1 MLIQILQFVLGLSI
15 LIVLH
20 EFGHYLPAR
29 FFGVRVT
36 KFYLFFDYKFSLLKK
51 KIGETEWGIGW
62 IPLGG
67 YVKIEGMVDE
77 SMDTEN
83 LSEEP
88 EDWEFRAKP
97 AWQRVVILTGGVI
110 MNFITA
116 YFIYVFLLMSYGKD
130 YLPNESLVNGIWT
143 NEMGLSM
150 GLENGDKI
158 VSIGD
163 MVPESYRE
171 IPMEILLSQ
180 EEDIVVERAG
190 NLVTVPITMEAIEDM
205 ISNKKF
211 IGLINPRMPYVIGAF
226 GAESAGSDAG
236 LAVGDSIVGLNG
248 EEMLFFRPIQGSFT
262 RIGWAR
268 DCIEHLPRGP
278 I

>member
-1 MLIQILQFVLGLSI
+1 
-15 LIVLH
+15 
-20 EFGHYLPAR
+20 
-29 FFGVRVT
+29 
-36 KFYLFFDYKFSLLKK
+36 
-51 KIGETEWGIGW
+51 
-62 IPLGG
+62 
-67 YVKIEGMVDE
+67 
-77 SMDTEN
+77 
-83 LSEEP
+83 
-88 EDWEFRAKP
+88 
-97 AWQRVVILTGGVI
+97 

-226 GAESAGSDAG
+226 RAESAGSDADRSHSAPIW
-236 LAVGDSIVGLNG
+236 LA
-248 EEMLFFRPIQGSFT
+248 
-262 RIGWAR
+262 
-268 DCIEHLPRGP
+268 PR
-278 I
+278 